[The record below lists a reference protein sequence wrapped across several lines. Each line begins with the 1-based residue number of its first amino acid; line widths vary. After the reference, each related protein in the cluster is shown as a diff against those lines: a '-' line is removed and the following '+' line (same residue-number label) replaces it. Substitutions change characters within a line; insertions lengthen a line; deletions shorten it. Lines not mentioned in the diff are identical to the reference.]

1 MAIFGLSQ
9 APAGIKECSC
19 GVARTRLSFSSAG
32 LGIDDDATAY
42 LPGGKD
48 TETMMYHYLIML
60 LSTDWF
66 FPFWP
71 EIGLDLD
78 QAVKT
83 DMQQGCREIMRAAI
97 VKNSVD
103 DEGEFDYIDW
113 TQEAESRA
121 RSMLLDLIDRL
132 GAKGKASSV
141 LQEWNGWG
149 DDGLRSALMLRM
161 LNHELIEGLSTEGSP
176 VPDFSIRVA
185 VMETSVVYDL
195 DPSQFEE
202 IARKSASSWD
212 KYVQSL
218 FLLDEMP
225 TALRMSQI
233 PLEV

>member
-1 MAIFGLSQ
+1 
-9 APAGIKECSC
+9 
-19 GVARTRLSFSSAG
+19 
-32 LGIDDDATAY
+32 
-42 LPGGKD
+42 
-48 TETMMYHYLIML
+48 
-60 LSTDWF
+60 
-66 FPFWP
+66 
-71 EIGLDLD
+71 
-78 QAVKT
+78 
-83 DMQQGCREIMRAAI
+83 MRAAI
-97 VKNSVD
+97 VKKSVD

-149 DDGLRSALMLRM
+149 DDDLRSSLMLRM
-161 LNHELIEGLSTEGSP
+161 LNHELIEGISTEGSP

-202 IARKSASSWD
+202 IARKSTSSWD

-225 TALRMSQI
+225 TALSNQLQPALYIHRLRMQWNRVSERLTNKQKEDLLSWYRQMAKSRGLPFEGVPSFI
-233 PLEV
+233 CDPGSHKSG